1 MNVQKNENEISTYQG
16 KVRQLIK
23 KKSKSFCR
31 KKLVL
36 REARP
41 NVTNIKQ

>member
-23 KKSKSFCR
+23 KKSKSFLLQ
-31 KKLVL
+31 KKIGLE
-36 REARP
+36 RG
-41 NVTNIKQ
+41 